1 MEALE
6 PGPRCNQD
14 AALFAW
20 LVMMM
25 LVIGLLP
32 FAFLLKP
39 DTGDHTGGR

>member
-1 MEALE
+1 VAISYL
-6 PGPRCNQD
+6 PVN

-39 DTGDHTGGR
+39 DAGDHTGGR